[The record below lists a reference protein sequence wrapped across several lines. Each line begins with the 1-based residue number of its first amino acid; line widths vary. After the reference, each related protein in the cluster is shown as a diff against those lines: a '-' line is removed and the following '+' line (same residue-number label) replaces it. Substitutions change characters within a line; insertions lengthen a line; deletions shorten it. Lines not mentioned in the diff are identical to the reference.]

1 MPFIS
6 SSMQMNI
13 NLCPVSHAT
22 HPPLYHYLFNF
33 YIKDKEC
40 DMLHLPLKDL
50 TRLYLS
56 SQVLPSL
63 RSYSLYTAVGIAAVY
78 ILQAT
83 FFVAWLAIDQKRI
96 DERRDGTFC
105 WKSYGK
111 TWEPNKFSQMN
122 ILQRNFKALGNLL
135 TKKSAKISVALL
147 TVILTAFGESIEMFI
162 YTPP

>member
-13 NLCPVSHAT
+13 NLCRVSHAT
-22 HPPLYHYLFNF
+22 HLPPPFGSLFI